1 MPTYEARSI
10 IVPGKLKQLRTQD
23 INVLL
28 DAVAQEK
35 TIQKATLAELEYIP
49 VRTSSPN
56 FPRFFLFA
64 QLCRLLFFSD

>member
-1 MPTYEARSI
+1 MPTYEAKSL

-23 INVLL
+23 INALL

-35 TIQKATLAELEYIP
+35 TIQKATLTELEYIP

-56 FPRFFLFA
+56 FLRFFLFA
-64 QLCRLLFFSD
+64 KLCRLLFFSD